1 MKAMRKLLR
10 DEKGQ
15 GLTEYIVIVALVAV
29 AAIGVVSLFGDNVR
43 KIFGASVDALAGE
56 TVRDTGAKGQG
67 NTAKERTLRDFA
79 ENAGRR

>member
-29 AAIGVVSLFGDNVR
+29 AAIGVVTLFGDNVR

-56 TVRDTGAKGQG
+56 SVRDTGAKTKG
-67 NTAKERTLRDFA
+67 NTASERNLRDFG
-79 ENAGRR
+79 EHAGRR